1 VSLNQTRHQSLMLN
15 SLGGLGDPRTWDH
28 TIAARNQGRR
38 METILKHLTTVKRHS
53 VGRRMVRSVAARK
66 LPLLALALAG
76 LLNGFAA
83 MSAQAQTCPKMT
95 EIRIQEW
102 TGDIINLVPWVA
114 EAQGFFRNHCIDIK
128 FVPIA
133 SGPAAMSAAISG
145 AIDFS
150 NGGPDITLRFRG
162 KGADIRLVGN
172 MYAAQ
177 WSALVARNGLE
188 LAHLSQGYPAIMK
201 DLVGK
206 RIGVTALGGTTE
218 AFVRS
223 SFEGAGLSEASATF
237 VAVGG
242 VTTAVPAL
250 RNNVVDAAMMFG
262 TGPDLAEVLNA
273 GKIVLD
279 LRKRDVGPDSLKA
292 LWGATLSWAGYGPSI
307 DKKPEAVIAFV
318 AANNE
323 AIAWLKDP
331 KNREATY
338 AIVKARMTLP
348 IDTADPDAAL
358 KRIVDVNANGVGAGL
373 PKESID
379 GWNKYLI
386 SLKQIDKPMPYDEL
400 VWRSGR
406 P

>member
-1 VSLNQTRHQSLMLN
+1 LKDLTATERHYATRQMSP
-15 SLGGLGDPRTWDH
+15 SITGGR
-28 TIAARNQGRR
+28 
-38 METILKHLTTVKRHS
+38 
-53 VGRRMVRSVAARK
+53 
-66 LPLLALALAG
+66 LLLFALVG
-76 LLNGFAA
+76 LLNGFTA
-83 MSAQAQTCPKMT
+83 MSAQAQTCPKTM

-102 TGDIINLVPWVA
+102 TGDIINIVPWAA
-114 EAQGFFRNHCIDIK
+114 EAQGFFRNHCVDVK
-128 FVPIA
+128 FVPIG
-133 SGPAAMSAAISG
+133 SGPAAVAAAISG
-145 AIDFS
+145 AIDFH
-150 NGGPDITLRFRG
+150 NGGPDTALRFRA

-188 LAHLSQGYPAIMK
+188 LPHLSQGYPAIMQ
-201 DLVGK
+201 DFVGK

-218 AFVRS
+218 AFVKT
-223 SFEGAGLSEASATF
+223 SFEGAGLSGSSATF

-250 RNNVVDAAMMFG
+250 RNSVVDAAMMFG

-279 LRKRDVGPDSLKA
+279 LRKREVGPPSLQA
-292 LWGATLSWAGYGPSI
+292 LWGATLGWTGYGPNI
-307 DKKPEAVIAFV
+307 DKKADAVAAFV
-318 AANNE
+318 EANNE

-338 AIVKARMTLP
+338 AIVKTKMTLP
-348 IDTADPDAAL
+348 TDTSDPDAAL
-358 KRIVDVNANGVGAGL
+358 KRIVDVNANGVSAGI
-373 PKESID
+373 PKESIE

-386 SLKQIDKPMPYDEL
+386 SLNQIDKPIPYDEL
-400 VWRSGR
+400 VWKSGR